1 MTREQQIKKMA
12 KEIDE
17 RLLEA
22 NLVLGSM
29 NSGKG
34 HWIAEYLVDIGY
46 CKKEVVSKQVAK
58 DILEEFW
65 RIQYGQTELDNVCIR
80 LAEKYGLLKELQG
93 E

>member
-12 KEIDE
+12 KEIDK

-29 NSGKG
+29 NGGKG
-34 HWIAEYLVDIGY
+34 HWIAEHLVDIGY

-58 DILEEFW
+58 YILQW
-65 RIQYGQTELDNVCIR
+65 LWDRIGTGTPDLNLVNQ
-80 LAEKYGLLKELQG
+80 LAEKYDVEINK
-93 E
+93 

>member
-1 MTREQQIKKMA
+1 MTRKQQIKEMA

-29 NSGKG
+29 NGGKG

-46 CKKEVVSKQVAK
+46 CKKEVISKQVAK
-58 DILEEFW
+58 NILQW
-65 RIQYGQTELDNVCIR
+65 LWDR
-80 LAEKYGLLKELQG
+80 LGTGTPDLNLVNQLAKKYDVEINK
-93 E
+93 